1 MESKTYIIVQP
12 GKFIAYMNNFAHALE
27 YYYGCLDELLVQP
40 NPNYIVGIYDG
51 MRQGRVFINDFLS
64 AVQRQFPNI
73 SVSEDNN
80 LTKPID
86 KTIGCKEWKRTY
98 KSVEAKIIKSK
109 ADGISYE
116 ERVNVQITDW
126 MTPIGARILRTALLS
141 ADSFREKPTIGIIN
155 RRSSSGRHLVNS
167 GEIAEK
173 IRERHGLT
181 VEETFFEDKDCL
193 FQLWFNNKHDIII
206 APHGANLS
214 STPFIQD
221 YGLVIECA
229 NPEWIPYNFFPGL
242 SLSSGKSHCVVCND
256 HPYPAWSNE
265 KLGSKTHR
273 LKSDVHVSP
282 DVVCEAVK
290 DFMEYRIS
298 NHKDSTPHNVKL
310 EFR

>member
-1 MESKTYIIVQP
+1 MESKTYIIVEP
-12 GKFIAYMNNFAHALE
+12 RSFITSMNNFAHALQ

-40 NPNYIVGIYDG
+40 DPSYIVGVPSN
-51 MRQGRVFINDFLS
+51 MCVGRAFINDFLS
-64 AVQRQFPNI
+64 AVQRKLPDI
-73 SVSEDNN
+73 SVSKDNN

-109 ADGISYE
+109 ADGTSCE
-116 ERVNVQITDW
+116 EIINVQITDW
-126 MTPIGARILRTALLS
+126 MTPIGARILRTALLGP
-141 ADSFREKPTIGIIN
+141 DSFRDKPTVGIIN
-155 RRSSSGRHLVNS
+155 RQPTSGRHLVNS

-181 VEETFFEDKDCL
+181 VEETFFEDTDCL

-206 APHGANLS
+206 TPHGANLS

-229 NPEWIPYNFFPGL
+229 NSEWIPYDFYPGL
-242 SLSSGKSHCVVCND
+242 SLSSGKSHCIVCND
-256 HPYPAWSNE
+256 HPYPKWSNE
-265 KLGSKTHR
+265 KPGSNDHR
-273 LKSDVHVSP
+273 LKSDVHVSH
-282 DVVCEAVK
+282 DVVCDVVK